1 MKPIEIEK
9 ALAEVVIAREM
20 DCKQRMQRLAPEA
33 KTEKKALLIEQGM
46 YSLCL
51 HAGLLYNNLGER
63 DRCIAIKCTRMP
75 KFLKGVP
82 ELRGAFQSAAPAEQL
97 RMTAALYGEVWMRDQ
112 FLRNYRTELRLA
124 REKGSAD
131 RVFELQIKTAVV
143 ESVLADWQRW
153 RVEHGVYP
161 TALEGCP

>member
-20 DCKQRMQRLAPEA
+20 DCKQRIQSLPPEA

-51 HAGLLYNNLGER
+51 HAGLLYNVLGGREKV
-63 DRCIAIKCTRMP
+63 IATKCNRMP
-75 KFLKGVP
+75 KFLKEYP
-82 ELRGAFQSAAPAEQL
+82 KLLDRFQKSADEEQL
-97 RMTAALYGEVWMRDQ
+97 KMTAALYGEVWMRAQ

-131 RVFELQIKTAVV
+131 QMFELQIKTAVV
-143 ESVLADWQRW
+143 ESVLSDWQRW
-153 RVEHGVYP
+153 RVEHGIYP
-161 TALEGCP
+161 IALEE